1 MCPPVVFGRHV
12 GIIRVIKDTGE
23 VQESKVEWSRSI
35 KKKEKKRWGWVLRL
49 VHYSSAWRHTGMTPG
64 PRAGSGGK
72 GRGEEV
78 KTVRQHNL
86 INLCQTP
93 PQVDQA
99 GE

>member
-1 MCPPVVFGRHV
+1 MV
-12 GIIRVIKDTGE
+12 TE
-23 VQESKVEWSRSI
+23 Q
-35 KKKEKKRWGWVLRL
+35 KKKEKIKKKKPGMGPPF
-49 VHYSSAWRHTGMTPG
+49 SSLLFGRRHTGMTPG